1 MSKKTK
7 TDWNDESTSEIN
19 VSLLPLSLESKQP
32 TLEMMQGPG
41 SPRVY
46 ELFRDEMV
54 IGRAVDVDIPIH
66 STDLSR
72 RHVML
77 KCQSQ
82 VTLLDLESRN
92 GVYLNGLRVHS
103 AVLHEGDTIQLGSV
117 VFVFHEGH

>member
-1 MSKKTK
+1 MSGHRLVDPGPDPLASKPTAN
-7 TDWNDESTSEIN
+7 ND
-19 VSLLPLSLESKQP
+19 
-32 TLEMMQGPG
+32 PG
-41 SPRVY
+41 QR
-46 ELFRDEMV
+46 
-54 IGRAVDVDIPIH
+54 RAVDVDIPIH

-103 AVLHEGDTIQLGSV
+103 AVLHEGDTVQLGSV